1 MPLWVDVRLPI
12 CYNIRG
18 GEYMAQ
24 KKINI
29 SFPPAIAE
37 QMDAYCKQNDL
48 NRSGFVTMAVASYLT
63 ANQAIGTLNALY
75 DLFNEM
81 KSNGVTPENAQE
93 LENLENTLAVLSGR
107 TK

>member
-1 MPLWVDVRLPI
+1 
-12 CYNIRG
+12 
-18 GEYMAQ
+18 MAQ
-24 KKINI
+24 KKIQI

-75 DLFNEM
+75 NLFSEM
-81 KSNGVTPENAQE
+81 KTNGVTDEKMEE
-93 LENLENTLAVLSGR
+93 LEKIENMLSVLNGR
-107 TK
+107 A

>member
-1 MPLWVDVRLPI
+1 
-12 CYNIRG
+12 
-18 GEYMAQ
+18 MAQ
-24 KKINI
+24 KKIQI

-75 DLFNEM
+75 SLFVEM
-81 KSNGVTPENAQE
+81 KTNGVTAEKMEE
-93 LENLENTLAVLSGR
+93 LEKIENVLAVLNGR
-107 TK
+107 A

>member
-1 MPLWVDVRLPI
+1 
-12 CYNIRG
+12 
-18 GEYMAQ
+18 MAQ
-24 KKINI
+24 KKIQI

-75 DLFNEM
+75 NLFIEM
-81 KSNGVTPENAQE
+81 KTDGVTDEKMQE
-93 LENLENTLAVLSGR
+93 LEKIEGMLAVLNGR
-107 TK
+107 A